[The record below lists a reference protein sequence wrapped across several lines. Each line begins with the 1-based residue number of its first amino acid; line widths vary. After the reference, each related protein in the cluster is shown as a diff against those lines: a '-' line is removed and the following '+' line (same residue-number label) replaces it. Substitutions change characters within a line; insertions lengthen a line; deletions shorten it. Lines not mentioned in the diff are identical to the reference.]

1 MNNALAVVQNSL
13 MEEWQ
18 LDKEL
23 GEYAARSGI
32 GNMYESAL
40 KAHVA
45 RELGI
50 SSAAALNGVYIIEG
64 KPSISPALAWALI
77 VSHPQFDGYTEKRM
91 TDATGAFY
99 GWEITLKRKNGVQA
113 TRRFTMEDAQRITVG
128 KSNQKLADKDNW
140 KNYPEN
146 VCYWRAMGFT
156 QDIVWPD
163 VTLGMKRSD
172 ELGADIS
179 PDGNVIQAPANYV
192 IEMPQTPPVP
202 VPGEVIPQYGIDTAR
217 LIELASTEEI
227 MAANGGQFP
236 LTPEDVNR
244 TVHGLVISGK
254 ITLEVQNEQSIPN
267 PE

>member
-1 MNNALAVVQNSL
+1 MTSNTLAVVRNSL

-91 TDATGAFY
+91 TNANGDFH

-113 TRRFTMEDAQRITVG
+113 TRRFTMDDASRITVNKAGG
-128 KSNQKLADKDNW
+128 KLSEKDNW

-179 PDGNVIQAPANYV
+179 PDGNVLQAPADYV
-192 IEMPQTPPVP
+192 IEMPET
-202 VPGEVIPQYGIDTAR
+202 EVPQYGIDTAK
-217 LIELASTEEI
+217 LIELASTDEI
-227 MAANGGQFP
+227 MAANNGQFP
-236 LTPEDVNR
+236 LTPDDVNR
-244 TVHGLVISGK
+244 TVHVLVTSGK
-254 ITLEVQNEQSIPN
+254 ITLEVQNEQSIVDS
-267 PE
+267 E